1 MKNYP
6 SKRKEMSFLL
16 KWGLAVVCIPIL
28 FSTKITFG
36 YESPPKD
43 ELIESIHQR
52 VRDLNTRMRA
62 MGASNLPP
70 VDDAYDSKILK
81 SSNTLDGTESKSL
94 RLKKNRKNDI
104 SSKTKSSF
112 DPNTGFYF
120 VPFGGLALV
129 DDIDWTLPL
138 GGMVSIEAKKGYS
151 LGASFGYRWKYFY
164 LEERISHTEAKFDR
178 SHFSGIPIQLSG
190 EISYLS
196 FQQSI
201 GLNFNFN
208 QWSGIQLGAGAGMT
222 KSQLNASASPSM
234 SSQEDDWVFSYD
246 GTLGIFFQP
255 AGYFR
260 GGINYR
266 WLKTDSLDG
275 FSSIDM
281 HLIELALGLQF

>member
-52 VRDLNTRMRA
+52 LQDLNTRMRA
-62 MGASNLPP
+62 MGASNLPL

-81 SSNTLDGTESKSL
+81 ASNTLDGTESKSS
-94 RLKKNRKNDI
+94 RFKKNRKNDI

-129 DDIDWTLPL
+129 DDIDWTPA
-138 GGMVSIEAKKGYS
+138 GVMVSIEAKKGYS
-151 LGASFGYRWKYFY
+151 LGASFGYRWKYVY
-164 LEERISHTEAKFDR
+164 LEERISHTEAKFNRYYYD
-178 SHFSGIPIQLSG
+178 GIPIPLSG
-190 EISYLS
+190 EISNLS

-222 KSQLNASASPSM
+222 KSQLNASN
-234 SSQEDDWVFSYD
+234 SSLISSDDWVFSYD

-266 WLKTDSLDG
+266 WLRADSLDG